1 MIRLVPP
8 LVLLAVLVSACTEAT
23 APAAP
28 AAAAAAPA
36 GRFPAAERPVSD
48 IISPEWSAERVRD
61 AADESG
67 QLVRRLGIAPGMT
80 VADIG
85 AGSGYHT
92 VRLSK
97 VVGPGGRVIAQDITP
112 NYLADLRT
120 RVTRAGL
127 SNVSFVR
134 GGPDDPRLP
143 PDSVD
148 LALMVHMY
156 HEIEHP
162 YAFLHALAGALKPGG
177 RVGVT
182 DLDRPTD
189 RHGTPPALLR
199 CEFEAVGYRQISSEP
214 LEGNVGYLA
223 VFTAP
228 TALPAPADIR
238 PCRPGGA
245 GAR

>member
-8 LVLLAVLVSACTEAT
+8 LALLAVLVSACTEAA

-28 AAAAAAPA
+28 VAAAAPV
-36 GRFPAAERPVSD
+36 GGFPAAARPVSD
-48 IISPEWSAERVRD
+48 IVSPEWSSERERD

-92 VRLSK
+92 VRLSR
-97 VVGPGGRVIAQDITP
+97 VVGPSGRVIAQDITP

-120 RVTRAGL
+120 RVTKAGL
-127 SNVSFVR
+127 ANVSFVR

-143 PDSVD
+143 PASVD

-189 RHGTPPALLR
+189 RHGTPPRLLR
-199 CEFEAVGYRQISSEP
+199 CEFEAVGYRQIGLGP

-223 VFTAP
+223 VFAAP

-238 PCRPGGA
+238 PCRPGSA